1 MKGNHNAQNLLLAV
15 AAARKI
21 GLSPEEIKD
30 SLSSY
35 KQLPHRLE
43 TIHQNN
49 KLEII
54 NDSKATNFDSSIA
67 GINAIKDNPII
78 ISGGRLKSGNA
89 NEWVKTINKKAQA
102 VFLFGESSQT
112 LKILLL
118 DGGFNKDLLTF
129 NDLSEVIDYSF
140 FYLKNKQAETLL
152 FSPSCSS
159 FDQFRDYEERGDV
172 FRELVHKKFNLTLTK
187 N

>member
-1 MKGNHNAQNLLLAV
+1 MCIRDSHNAQNLLLAI

-43 TIHQNN
+43 TIYQNN

-67 GINAIKDNPII
+67 GINAIKGNPII

-112 LKILLL
+112 LEKFLL
-118 DGGFNKDLLTF
+118 DGGFKKDLLTF
-129 NDLSEVIDYSF
+129 NDLSEVIDYSKS
-140 FYLKNKQAETLL
+140 YLENNKTQTLL
-152 FSPSCSS
+152 FSPSCAS
-159 FDQFRDYEERGDV
+159 FDQFKDYEERGDV
-172 FRELVHKKFNLTLTK
+172 FKRLINEKFNT
-187 N
+187 